1 LNLLVERRFYI
12 QIIILL
18 NTGRGLSQ
26 RKVISVLI
34 NFGLVFMLKDV
45 EQISVPNSLVRTRDS
60 SRSERN
66 QETQGYGQF
75 LYHPAMAE
83 EAEE

>member
-1 LNLLVERRFYI
+1 
-12 QIIILL
+12 
-18 NTGRGLSQ
+18 
-26 RKVISVLI
+26 
-34 NFGLVFMLKDV
+34 MLKDV

-66 QETQGYGQF
+66 QETQGYDQF

>member
-1 LNLLVERRFYI
+1 
-12 QIIILL
+12 
-18 NTGRGLSQ
+18 
-26 RKVISVLI
+26 
-34 NFGLVFMLKDV
+34 MLKDV

-83 EAEE
+83 EAEEWQ